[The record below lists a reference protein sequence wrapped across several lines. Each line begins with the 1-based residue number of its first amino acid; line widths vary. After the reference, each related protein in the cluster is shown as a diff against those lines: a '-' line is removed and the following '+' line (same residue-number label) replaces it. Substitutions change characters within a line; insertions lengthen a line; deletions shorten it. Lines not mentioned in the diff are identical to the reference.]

1 MKWQQDVYLRELA
14 NGLLFWHIQLWSSEF
29 WHNEI
34 SVAFVDCFTASWRFG
49 QKISELLPESLALN
63 GDIVFELFL
72 RDLDENITSE
82 GWEKRPKQKNKTES
96 I

>member
-1 MKWQQDVYLRELA
+1 MLSNYYP
-14 NGLLFWHIQLWSSEF
+14 GLLYSFSRRY
-29 WHNEI
+29 
-34 SVAFVDCFTASWRFG
+34 D

-63 GDIVFELFL
+63 GDIVFELFF

-82 GWEKRPKQKNKTES
+82 CWEKRAKQKNKTES